1 MVLLKLK
8 QFTSNKYLLQNVIKR
23 SFNQY
28 SPSAMIHTGIPMV
41 AHRETN
47 SFSKISSI
55 QKQIKCFSTTS
66 SLFGVNVRPHQI
78 PSRLAAEQLVR
89 DMSEEERK
97 RVHNVLQDLEE
108 ELLLEKGLREPVP
121 NMNQLFLRKLY
132 FIVQILIIIDC
143 STSFLFRFRVRFI

>member
-1 MVLLKLK
+1 
-8 QFTSNKYLLQNVIKR
+8 
-23 SFNQY
+23 
-28 SPSAMIHTGIPMV
+28 MIHTGIPMV

-47 SFSKISSI
+47 SFSKISSM

-121 NMNQLFLRKLY
+121 NMNQLFLRKSY
-132 FIVQILIIIDC
+132 FIIQI
-143 STSFLFRFRVRFI
+143 

>member
-8 QFTSNKYLLQNVIKR
+8 RFTVHRYLLQNVVKR
-23 SFNQY
+23 SFYQY
-28 SPSAMIHTGIPMV
+28 NRTATIHTGIPLV
-41 AHRETN
+41 AHEGTTL
-47 SFSKISSI
+47 FSKTSSI
-55 QKQIKCFSTTS
+55 EKQIRSLTTTS

-97 RVHNVLQDLEE
+97 RVFNVLQDLEE

-132 FIVQILIIIDC
+132 HLCPAFVSVITSKFLIY
-143 STSFLFRFRVRFI
+143 